1 MAEGTLAFVMLAIS
15 ASLAI
20 LGWAFRT
27 WAQAVRE
34 SVKAMSEK
42 LEAMSVWL
50 HEHVTVT
57 ERRVTRV
64 ETKVDMLILEAVE
77 LKKKSEQESKD

>member
-1 MAEGTLAFVMLAIS
+1 MAEGTLAFVMLAVS
-15 ASLAI
+15 AALAI

-64 ETKVDMLILEAVE
+64 ETKVDMLILDAE
-77 LKKKSEQESKD
+77 LKKKSEKESKD